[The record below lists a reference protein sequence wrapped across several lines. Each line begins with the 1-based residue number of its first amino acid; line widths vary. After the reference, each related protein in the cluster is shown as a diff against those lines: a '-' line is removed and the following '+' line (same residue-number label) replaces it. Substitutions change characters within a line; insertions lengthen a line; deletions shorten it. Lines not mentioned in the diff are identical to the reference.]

1 MGIVTLLMNFMF
13 VLVIYCFIFSIIRL
27 IYMDIKSM
35 NYYRT
40 NGNGKYPYIKLIN
53 QREMLNFKMEEAYLL
68 TKECNIGRDVKSDII
83 IKDPFISSLHAQIV
97 LREGIYYIKDTG
109 SKNGTFVNDNPLK
122 SGFEWRLNNGDKIR
136 LGQVEFLFVDVLSG
150 I

>member
-1 MGIVTLLMNFMF
+1 MGIVTLLMNFVF

-40 NGNGKYPYIKLIN
+40 NSNGKHTYLKLIN

-68 TKECNIGRDVKSDII
+68 TKECNIGRDAKSDII
-83 IKDPFISSLHAQIV
+83 IKDPFISSMHAQIV
-97 LREGIYYIKDTG
+97 IREGIYYIKDID
-109 SKNGTFVNDNPLK
+109 SKNGTFVNDNHLK
-122 SGFEWRLNNGDKIR
+122 GGFEWRLNNGDKIR